1 MSVDPAQHTEAWLVY
16 DGDCP
21 FCSAYVRHVRLQ
33 ETVKLALID
42 AREGG
47 PLVSEIAALGLDL
60 DEGMV
65 LKIGDQLYHGDQ
77 CIHAL
82 ALLSSPSGT
91 FNRINKIIFRSRWLS
106 RVLYPVLRAGRNLT
120 LRLLG
125 RSKVNLSAGV

>member
-1 MSVDPAQHTEAWLVY
+1 MY

-47 PLVSEIAALGLDL
+47 PLVSEIAASGLDL

-82 ALLSSPSGT
+82 ALLSSPSGA

>member
-1 MSVDPAQHTEAWLVY
+1 MDAASAERTDDWLVY

-21 FCSAYVRHVRLQ
+21 FCSAYVRHVRLR
-33 ETVKLALID
+33 EVVRLTLID

-47 PLVSEIAALGLDL
+47 PEVREIVDAGLDL

-65 LKIGDQLYHGDQ
+65 LKIGGRLYHGDE

-82 ALLSSPSGT
+82 ALLSSPSGV
-91 FNRINKIIFRSRWLS
+91 FNRFNKVIFSSRWMS

-125 RSKVNLSAGV
+125 RSKVNLSAEL